1 MTIQGLPNHTT
12 ISRDDLVW
20 TWQLHASSP
29 RDRHDSLGDLSDW
42 LALSG
47 QLGGVFV
54 PQTLTINSHA
64 LSGNITLTAADLSL
78 GAVENTALSTW
89 TGSSNLATLGTVA
102 AGVWH
107 ATAIADAYIAS
118 AGVWN
123 AKANAATTL
132 AGYGITD
139 PIVLTS
145 GSYNDPSWIT
155 HLSWAKIA
163 ATPTTLSGYG
173 ISDAVPSSRTV
184 NGQALSSN
192 VTITSVSGNAG
203 TVTTNANLTGPITST
218 GNATAVTAGAITNT
232 MLAGSI
238 QASKLVGTDIAL
250 TESQITSLV
259 SDLGG
264 KAPLASPTFTGTP
277 AVPTAAPGTNTTQ
290 AASTAFVLANAG
302 GGAATALA
310 SATTSVNVSA
320 ATAPTAGQVLTATNG
335 THATWQSQAG
345 GGDMTRA
352 VYDSANTG
360 YISGAP
366 GVGGGVGGVLY
377 MYASTT
383 FNGGDISTAASADA
397 SGGYIHTAGSGG
409 AGGSIDTSGGA
420 TTPGGSI
427 TTSGGGGSIDTTGTG
442 SMGFGNSGTRTTVT
456 GTATGDQAIS
466 WPNASGTVLL
476 TNGNGSGLSGITAAQ
491 VGAFS
496 PLLLANN
503 STIMTNSNGL
513 VIMATDN
520 AGTSS
525 NIYLQGHDA
534 GNTLADT
541 IGFDSTGKFAI
552 NGTAAA
558 VLTFASFTG
567 NASGGDATVSVA
579 NYTDVDFTTTD
590 GAALNGTYPATA
602 AALNAMDAQVQS
614 LTKKLQAVEA
624 ALAASQ
630 LPNH

>member
-1 MTIQGLPNHTT
+1 
-12 ISRDDLVW
+12 
-20 TWQLHASSP
+20 
-29 RDRHDSLGDLSDW
+29 
-42 LALSG
+42 
-47 QLGGVFV
+47 
-54 PQTLTINSHA
+54 
-64 LSGNITLTAADLSL
+64 
-78 GAVENTALSTW
+78 
-89 TGSSNLATLGTVA
+89 
-102 AGVWH
+102 
-107 ATAIADAYIAS
+107 
-118 AGVWN
+118 
-123 AKANAATTL
+123 
-132 AGYGITD
+132 
-139 PIVLTS
+139 
-145 GSYNDPSWIT
+145 
-155 HLSWAKIA
+155 
-163 ATPTTLSGYG
+163 
-173 ISDAVPSSRTV
+173 
-184 NGQALSSN
+184 
-192 VTITSVSGNAG
+192 
-203 TVTTNANLTGPITST
+203 
-218 GNATAVTAGAITNT
+218 
-232 MLAGSI
+232 
-238 QASKLVGTDIAL
+238 
-250 TESQITSLV
+250 
-259 SDLGG
+259 
-264 KAPLASPTFTGTP
+264 
-277 AVPTAAPGTNTTQ
+277 
-290 AASTAFVLANAG
+290 
-302 GGAATALA
+302 
-310 SATTSVNVSA
+310 
-320 ATAPTAGQVLTATNG
+320 
-335 THATWQSQAG
+335 
-345 GGDMTRA
+345 
-352 VYDSANTG
+352 
-360 YISGAP
+360 
-366 GVGGGVGGVLY
+366 
-377 MYASTT
+377 
-383 FNGGDISTAASADA
+383 
-397 SGGYIHTAGSGG
+397 
-409 AGGSIDTSGGA
+409 
-420 TTPGGSI
+420 
-427 TTSGGGGSIDTTGTG
+427 
-442 SMGFGNSGTRTTVT
+442 MGFGNSGTRTTVT